1 MLERGNCT
9 VNKKSPLSAFLS
21 IILICGLIPV
31 SALRFRVVQ
40 ASTDVAGIITSDTM
54 WTSAGSPY
62 NLNGDITVN
71 NGVTLTIKAGVTVN
85 LNGYSIRVDG
95 TLDAQGFITKGIIFN
110 SNPYLG
116 GSIAFQTDSA
126 SWNEQAG
133 SGCIIENAVL
143 NLTSISIIGSSPMIS
158 KNYITNA
165 TLYVED
171 GSPLISTNTITGR
184 SAILVSKG
192 SPIISNN
199 TITGGYQD
207 DNYYWGRLSGYVISI
222 DIGVNSALI
231 SNNTVVANSPEYD
244 GIYFGE
250 INVASVSGN
259 VVSGCRAAINSG
271 SSEATIENN
280 LLINNY
286 IGLKIRSSSNLLI
299 RHNNVTNNAIGIDL
313 KDCPSP
319 TIIHNNI
326 YNNSQNN
333 IYLSSS
339 PNWSTDVDASY
350 NWWGTTDT
358 QAINQ
363 TIYDFK
369 NDFSLA
375 NVTFIPFLTAPFSDS
390 SPLPPEPTSTPTE
403 LDAVEIGILVVLVLI
418 AALLTVNIVLLLKK
432 RR

>member
-1 MLERGNCT
+1 
-9 VNKKSPLSAFLS
+9 VNKKSTLSAFLF
-21 IILICGLIPV
+21 IILICGLILA
-31 SALRFRVVQ
+31 SALRFGVVQ
-40 ASTDVAGIITSDTM
+40 ASTDVAGVITSDTT
-54 WTSAGSPY
+54 WTAAGSPY
-62 NLNGDITVN
+62 NLNGDVTVN
-71 NGVTLTIKAGVTVN
+71 NGATLTIKAGVIVN
-85 LNGYSIRVDG
+85 LNRYSIQVDG
-95 TLDAQGFITKGIIFN
+95 TLDAQGFIAKGIIFN
-110 SNPYLG
+110 SDPYLG
-116 GSIAFQTDSA
+116 GSIIFQSDSA

-143 NLTSISIIGSSPMIS
+143 NLTSMSISGSSPMIS

-207 DNYYWGRLSGYVISI
+207 DDYYWGRLSGYVISI
-222 DIGVNSALI
+222 DSGVNSALI
-231 SNNTVVANSPEYD
+231 SNNTIVANSPEYD

-259 VVSGCRAAINSG
+259 VISKCKAGINSG

-299 RHNNVTNNAIGIDL
+299 RHNNVTNNTIGIDL
-313 KDCPSP
+313 KDCSSP
-319 TIIHNNI
+319 TILHNNI

-339 PNWSTDVDASY
+339 PNWSTDIDASY

-369 NDFSLA
+369 NDFNLA
-375 NVTFIPFLTAPFSDS
+375 NVTFIPFLTAPYSDS
-390 SPLPPEPTSTPTE
+390 SQLPPEPTPTPTE
-403 LDAVEIGILVVLVLI
+403 LDAVEIAILVVLVLI
-418 AALLTVNIVLLLKK
+418 AALLIVNIVLLLKK